1 MCTTGAIVL
10 NRGTEK
16 RVYGFKTSDS
26 PWCGY
31 WHGMVKRPDGF
42 DSLGYGLIPQ
52 QGINAGMNERGL
64 TVISSYFDYVEP
76 GSKDLGRQQPES
88 SAAGNTPWKGD
99 LRGIVQAE
107 VLAKHGTS
115 KQALDYFQYT
125 FRNTQSA
132 VGGNHVIVDPSGEIY
147 VFEHCRG
154 MTGIEPVSSRGYV
167 VRSNQSMT
175 LYPRE
180 QELMSQAAREDRET
194 RLKVAVSVLEDM
206 KQREEDLDQ
215 QEVIQMLQS
224 MTSIHNGSK
233 EAPGSICAHGVISGR
248 SNASEPHHTLSALI
262 WDVSNKVMYYSQGNP
277 CESKWESM
285 NL

>member
-76 GSKDLGRQQPES
+76 NSEDPGRGPDS
-88 SAAGNTPWKGD
+88 PAAGNTPWKGD

-107 VLAKHGTS
+107 VLAKRGTS

-132 VGGNHVIVDPSGEIY
+132 VGGNHVIVDPSGEMY

-154 MTGIEPVSSRGYV
+154 MTGIEPVSSKGYV

-175 LYPRE
+175 MYSKE
-180 QELMSQAAREDRET
+180 QELMSQAAREDREA
-194 RLKVAVSVLEDM
+194 RLKAAVRSLEEI
-206 KQREEDLDQ
+206 KRRENELDDV
-215 QEVIQMLQS
+215 EVIQMLQS
-224 MTSIHNGSK
+224 MTSLHNGSK

-248 SNASEPHHTLSALI
+248 SNAVDPHYTLSALI
-262 WDVSNKVMYYSQGNP
+262 WDVSNKAMYYSIGNP
-277 CESKWESM
+277 CESQWETMS
-285 NL
+285 L